1 MRSTVRSPRS
11 VTPWPLALRLSPQ
24 PTCVSLHGPLN
35 LLSSQPSFLFLPGV
49 TRNTALRQDTL
60 VRRRGPPSTAEKGK
74 RCLARQERRK
84 VGTPST
90 LGRALPA
97 RVEWVHLR
105 SSGGERKNAT
115 DVGDQHNV
123 LRFPIRCRETRHQAT
138 TLQDRCRW
146 CIPNCVGDKTG
157 ACPVVCPR
165 ANWVFWPTSHL
176 AGWGKLGMDNGWF
189 CRLMGVLVIDPSG
202 SVLSLLRSLELGVPL
217 WRVTNGQELDLTD
230 IALAVVAVAGPTRW
244 GGLAAL

>member
-11 VTPWPLALRLSPQ
+11 LTPWPLALRLAPQ

-84 VGTPST
+84 VGTQST

-123 LRFPIRCRETRHQAT
+123 LRFPIDVAKRAIKRRPFKTAV
-138 TLQDRCRW
+138 
-146 CIPNCVGDKTG
+146 VGAYLIAWGT
-157 ACPVVCPR
+157 
-165 ANWVFWPTSHL
+165 NWGL
-176 AGWGKLGMDNGWF
+176 
-189 CRLMGVLVIDPSG
+189 SG
-202 SVLSLLRSLELGVPL
+202 SLPKGELGL
-217 WRVTNGQELDLTD
+217 
-230 IALAVVAVAGPTRW
+230 LAH
-244 GGLAAL
+244 